1 MAFTPDPNVVSS
13 VRLSVLPL
21 PPPLTFHT
29 QDNQTHSNVCLPIW
43 LVPQRSLIT
52 DDRMLVDGLVYFVA
66 MTAVNA
72 VNMII
77 FLNSSD
83 PVRKGS

>member
-1 MAFTPDPNVVSS
+1 MAPTPDPNVVSF

-21 PPPLTFHT
+21 PPPLTFRA
-29 QDNQTHSNVCLPIW
+29 QDNQTHPNVCLPIW
-43 LVPQRSLIT
+43 LAPQRPLIT
-52 DDRMLVDGLVYFVA
+52 EYRMLVDGLVYFVA